1 VTASLPFEELP
12 RLLVAALGGLAVG
25 VEREWSAR
33 AAGGV
38 RRFAGVRTFLLLGLV
53 SGIAAELTASGAAV
67 AGPILFAAAG
77 LLVLAAFAL
86 HTLAGEVDGT
96 TEVAALV
103 VLGSGWL
110 SGSGRITLGSALA
123 ALTVLVLAEKT
134 WIHATVERLRSEEI
148 AAGARFAVLALV
160 VLPILP
166 AGPFGPAPGV
176 RPQELWALVLII
188 SGIGFIGYVA
198 VRWAGPEKGWGLAG
212 LLGGLASS
220 TGVTLTFSRESR
232 NTGAPGGPLA
242 VGVVAAC
249 ALVPFR
255 VAILAGLLSPA
266 IGREV
271 LPLLSLPMVA
281 GLAAILLLLRRP
293 SEFASASGPGNPLR
307 LGAALPMVAGFQIVL
322 FAVDAAKAAFGS
334 HGLLVSSA
342 LAGLLDVDALIYSMY
357 KVGQGSS
364 GASFLA
370 ARALAVGVLANTLLK
385 FALAVSIGTG
395 SFRRLAGAGLLALAL
410 ASLAGLMLY

>member
-1 VTASLPFEELP
+1 MTPQLPFDELP

-38 RRFAGVRTFLLLGLV
+38 RRFAGLRTFLLLGLV
-53 SGIAAELTASGAAV
+53 AGIAAELARSGSTV
-67 AGPILFAAAG
+67 AGPLLLAAAA
-77 LLVLAAFAL
+77 LLVVSSFAV
-86 HTLAGEVDGT
+86 HALAGDLDAT
-96 TEVAALV
+96 TEVAALA
-103 VLGSGWL
+103 VLGAGWL
-110 SGSGRITLGSALA
+110 SGSGRIALGSALA
-123 ALTVLVLAEKT
+123 ALTALVLAEKT
-134 WIHATVERLRSEEI
+134 WMHGAVARLRSEEV
-148 AAGARFAVLALV
+148 AAGARFAALALV

-166 AGPFGPAPGV
+166 AGPFGPGPGI
-176 RPQELWALVLII
+176 RPQELWALVLIV
-188 SGIGFIGYVA
+188 SGIGFFGYVA

-212 LLGGLASS
+212 LLGGLVSS

-232 NTGAPGGPLA
+232 TEGAPVGPLA

-255 VAILAGLLSPA
+255 VAVLASLLSPA

-281 GLAAILLLLRRP
+281 GLGAILLLLRRP
-293 SEFASASGPGNPLR
+293 AEAATTAGPGNPLR
-307 LGAALPMVAGFQIVL
+307 LLSALQMAAAFQVVL
-322 FAVDAAKAAFGS
+322 FAVDAARHAFGS
-334 HGLLVSSA
+334 QGLLASSF

-357 KVGQGSS
+357 KLGPGST
-364 GASFLA
+364 GPFLA

-385 FALAVSIGTG
+385 FALAVVIGAG
-395 SFRRLAGAGLLALAL
+395 PFRRLAGAGLVALAL
-410 ASLAGLMLY
+410 ASLAGLALY

>member
-1 VTASLPFEELP
+1 MTAALPFEELP

-33 AAGGV
+33 AAGGIK
-38 RRFAGVRTFLLLGLV
+38 RFAGVRTFLLLGLV
-53 SGIAAELTASGAAV
+53 SGIAAELAASGV
-67 AGPILFAAAG
+67 AAAG
-77 LLVLAAFAL
+77 PLLLAAAALLVVSAFAI
-86 HTLAGEVDGT
+86 HALAGDLDAT
-96 TEVAALV
+96 TEVAALA

-110 SGSGRITLGSALA
+110 SGSGRIVLGSAIA
-123 ALTVLVLAEKT
+123 ALTALVLAEKT
-134 WIHATVERLRSEEI
+134 WMHAAVERLRSEEI

-166 AGPFGPAPGV
+166 AGPFGPAPGI
-176 RPQELWALVLII
+176 RPQELWALILVF
-188 SGIGFIGYVA
+188 SGIGFVGYVA

-212 LLGGLASS
+212 LLGGLVSS

-232 NTGAPGGPLA
+232 SAGAPGAPLA

-249 ALVPFR
+249 SLVPFR
-255 VAILAGLLSPA
+255 VAILAGLLSPE

-293 SEFASASGPGNPLR
+293 AESASASGPGNPLR
-307 LGAALPMVAGFQIVL
+307 LAAALQMVAAFQVVL
-322 FAVDAAKAAFGS
+322 YAVNAARNAFGS
-334 HGLLVSSA
+334 QGLLVSSA

-357 KVGQGSS
+357 KLGQGTT
-364 GASFLA
+364 GPFLA

-385 FALAVSIGTG
+385 FALAVAFGTG
-395 SFRRLAGAGLLALAL
+395 TFRRLAGAGLVALSL
-410 ASLAGLMLY
+410 ASLAGLVLY

>member
-12 RLLVAALGGLAVG
+12 RLLVSALGGLAVG

-38 RRFAGVRTFLLLGLV
+38 KRFAGVRTFLLVGLV
-53 SGIAAELTASGAAV
+53 AGIAAELTASGATT
-67 AGPILFAAAG
+67 AGPILLAAAA
-77 LLVLAAFAL
+77 LLTVASFTVHA
-86 HTLAGEVDGT
+86 LAGELDAT
-96 TEVAALV
+96 TEVAALS

-110 SGSGRITLGSALA
+110 SGSGQIVLGSALA
-123 ALTVLVLAEKT
+123 ALTALVLAEKT
-134 WIHATVERLRSEEI
+134 WLHGAVERLRSEEI

-166 AGPFGPAPGV
+166 GGPFGPSPGV
-176 RPQELWALVLII
+176 RPQELWALVLVF
-188 SGIGFIGYVA
+188 SGIGFAGYVA
-198 VRWAGPEKGWGLAG
+198 VRWVGPEKGWGLAG
-212 LLGGLASS
+212 LLGGLVSS

-232 NTGAPGGPLA
+232 TEGAPGGPLA

-281 GLAAILLLLRRP
+281 GLAAILLLLRRSP
-293 SEFASASGPGNPLR
+293 ESATSRGPGNPLR
-307 LGAALPMVAGFQIVL
+307 LVAALQMATAFQVVL
-322 FAVDAAKAAFGS
+322 YAVHAAKAAFGS
-334 HGLLVSSA
+334 QGFLASSA

-357 KVGQGSS
+357 KLGQGST
-364 GASFLA
+364 GPFLA

-385 FALAVSIGTG
+385 FAMAVSVGAG
-395 SFRRLAGAGLLALAL
+395 PFRRLAGAGLVALSL
-410 ASLAGLMLY
+410 ASLLGLILY